1 MLSSNKNMQLL
12 DYSTYTPGNVSQS
25 LYLINDNVEFLYID
39 SYLENTYI
47 ILNEYNDEL
56 YNNGKFQFN
65 LVTNEKLNYYFNKYG
80 SDILFMRTNSI
91 SSDYK
96 YNITYLF
103 DIEEKYYLY
112 IKKYSGKINIYKYN
126 QKLDFLSGYTQF
138 QSIPESY
145 EDPELYTNINN
156 DLIIIDKFQLFS
168 FYMDYNCLF
177 DIYMEKVE
185 DSENIYINHNIF
197 GFNNLVKLL
206 NENKTYYLKFSVD
219 HFIKLDNKFLNAKV
233 KFIDGEGK
241 EYFLNNSNRVI
252 KNLKGD
258 NIKVIASEK
267 ALIYFYQRIENY
279 TGEGVIIFDKK

>member
-1 MLSSNKNMQLL
+1 
-12 DYSTYTPGNVSQS
+12 
-25 LYLINDNVEFLYID
+25 
-39 SYLENTYI
+39 
-47 ILNEYNDEL
+47 
-56 YNNGKFQFN
+56 
-65 LVTNEKLNYYFNKYG
+65 
-80 SDILFMRTNSI
+80 MRTNSI

-112 IKKYSGKINIYKYN
+112 IKKYNGKMNIYKYN

-145 EDPELYTNINN
+145 EEPELYKNINN
-156 DLIIIDKFQLFS
+156 DLVIIDKFQLFS

-177 DIYMEKVE
+177 DIYMQKVE

-219 HFIKLDNKFLNAKV
+219 HIIKLDNKFLNVKV
-233 KFIDGEGK
+233 KFTDGEGK

-252 KNLKGD
+252 KDLKGD
-258 NIKVIASEK
+258 NIKVISSEK

-279 TGEGVIIFDKK
+279 TGEGVIIFDKKQKRKNMVFNITNLKKDRVSIYIVKDFGFEGYYPMLSEKSWIYVNNKASWDYDISTIYIDNIFDQSDYEL